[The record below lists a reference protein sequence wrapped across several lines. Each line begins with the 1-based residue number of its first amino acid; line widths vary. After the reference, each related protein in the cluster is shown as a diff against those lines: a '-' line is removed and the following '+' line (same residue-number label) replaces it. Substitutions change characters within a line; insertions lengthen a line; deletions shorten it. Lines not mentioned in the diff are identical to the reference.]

1 MRQVAD
7 AIGISSM
14 FGLTVIMLGCVP
26 MSSSNEDLQPFVAVS
41 GNYAIAE
48 REMGPTPAPEPDGDT
63 CESCN
68 GTGKSDGTVTC
79 PTCNGTGKRTK
90 VKPQPAVASV
100 LAVPAQSPICKT
112 GTCSTRHIVR

>member
-1 MRQVAD
+1 MRQLAD
-7 AIGISSM
+7 AIGVSSM
-14 FGLTVIMLGCVP
+14 FGLSVIMLGCVP
-26 MSSSNEDLQPFVAVS
+26 RLQSSEDLQAFVAVS

-48 REMGPTPAPEPDGDT
+48 RELVPTPAPDPDSDA

-90 VKPQPAVASV
+90 VQPRQAVSSV
-100 LAVPAQSPICKT
+100 LVPSQSPICKT